1 MEQIEE
7 GKVICLIMDQLIND
21 NNKFLN
27 DKTKLYCEYCLSLDK
42 DYVNS
47 IVENFYERCENY
59 LKKFIIKNSLEMVDM
74 RNMRLKEI

>member
-59 LKKFIIKNSLEMVDM
+59 LKKFNTKNSLEMVDM

>member
-1 MEQIEE
+1 M
-7 GKVICLIMDQLIND
+7 ND

-59 LKKFIIKNSLEMVDM
+59 LKKFNIKNSLEMVDM
-74 RNMRLKEI
+74 RNMRLK